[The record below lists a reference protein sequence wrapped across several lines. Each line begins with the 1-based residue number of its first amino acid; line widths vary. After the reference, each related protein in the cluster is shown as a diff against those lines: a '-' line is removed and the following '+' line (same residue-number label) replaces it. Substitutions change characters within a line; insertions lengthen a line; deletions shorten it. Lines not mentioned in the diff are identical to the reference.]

1 MKTGRTLNELAAEIT
16 RQQSTKRDFVVSTA
30 SMAMSTNVTAGA
42 TADWEKPAAERRP
55 DPTTRLMLHIG
66 NEGGPT
72 YGINEI
78 AHDQLATFAGIPGKY
93 YDRMRNVQ
101 PALLA
106 ENVNTWL
113 HASPAPRLV
122 RVLDDTT
129 RAFLSSTYRP
139 LENYDLAEAV
149 LPVLAD
155 LKLEV
160 WSAEIT
166 ERRLYLKCV
175 NSRILRDIPK
185 GAKIGD
191 GGHTFFDTC
200 CPAIQI
206 TNSEVGIG
214 ALSIETGM
222 LTRACTNLAWFSNS
236 GMRKRHVG
244 ARNEISTENIAELL
258 SDDTRRQ
265 TDKAIWMQVRDVV
278 RGAFNEI
285 QFNARM
291 DKVAETAGQRIEAD
305 PVRVVEFS
313 ARKFGWNNAE
323 RDSVLKHLVEGA
335 DLSRYGLFNAVTR
348 TAEDCQSYDRA
359 SEFEKLGAHLID
371 LPASEWKVIANAV
384 GDPLQL
390 AA

>member
-1 MKTGRTLNELAAEIT
+1 MQI
-16 RQQSTKRDFVVSTA
+16 STTVG
-30 SMAMSTNVTAGA
+30 AGGPP
-42 TADWEKPAAERRP
+42 DWEKPRGEVP
-55 DPTTRLMLHIG
+55 DPTQRLTLHVG
-66 NEGGPT
+66 NGGGPT
-72 YGINEI
+72 FGINEI
-78 AHDQLATFAGIPGKY
+78 AHDQLAAFAGIPGKY
-93 YDRMRNVQ
+93 YDRMRAKQ

-106 ENVNTWL
+106 QNINTWL
-113 HASPAPRLV
+113 HAEPSPRLV
-122 RVLDDTT
+122 RVLDNTT

-160 WSAEIT
+160 WSGEIT
-166 ERRLYLKCV
+166 ERRIYIKCV
-175 NSRILRDIPK
+175 DPRILRDIPK

-191 GGHTFFDTC
+191 GGHTIFDTC

-206 TNSEVGIG
+206 TNSEVGMG

-222 LTRACTNLAWFSNS
+222 LTRACTNLAWFANS

-244 ARNEISTENIAELL
+244 MRNEVSTNNIAELL
-258 SDDTRRQ
+258 SADTRRA
-265 TDKAIWMQVRDVV
+265 TDKAIWMQMRDVV
-278 RGAFNEI
+278 RGAFNEV

-291 DKVAETAGQRIEAD
+291 DRVAETAGQKIEAD

-313 ARKFGWNNAE
+313 SRKFGWNDSE
-323 RDSVLKHLVEGA
+323 RGSVLTHLIEGA

-348 TAEDCQSYDRA
+348 TAEDCGSYDRA
-359 SEFEKLGAHLID
+359 SEFEKQGGLIID
-371 LPASEWKVIANAV
+371 LPPSEWKAIANAV
-384 GDPLQL
+384 GDPLKL